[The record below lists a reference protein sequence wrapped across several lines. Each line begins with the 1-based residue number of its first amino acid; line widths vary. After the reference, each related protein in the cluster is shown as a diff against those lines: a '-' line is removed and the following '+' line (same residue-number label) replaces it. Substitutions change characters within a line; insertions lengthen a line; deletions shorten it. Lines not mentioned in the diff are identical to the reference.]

1 MYKYNTI
8 PGKIKPLIALLTAVI
23 LTIAASAQ
31 EQMITVKGIVYE
43 KGGNSPVPGVV
54 LFSGKPPKGV
64 GASGADGSFSVNV
77 PAGAEISFQALGF
90 TTMVQKARAGELMRV
105 YLSIK
110 ENKLNETVVIG
121 YQKKTKET
129 TTGSTVLISGKQLQ
143 DVPVSNVLELLQGK
157 VAGLNIQNNTG
168 APGYAGTIQ
177 TRGLSTLSI
186 TGSGNN
192 AFLAPTSPLFVI
204 DGIPVD
210 PNSNY
215 QYGFNQA
222 GPGLNPLSLIP
233 PEDIESVQ
241 ILKDAQATALYG
253 SRGAYGVMLINTKR
267 GKSKVPIVQYSG
279 NFFVSIP
286 PSLRKVI
293 GGNEERRQRISQILT
308 YTDSLK
314 YAQADINATPF
325 LADSLNPYYNNSTNW
340 QGLFYKYT
348 YNQTH
353 NVTVSGGDDRFN
365 YKANLG
371 YYNEEGIVKNTDFN
385 RYTLSTN
392 MQYRPTP
399 RLKIY
404 GAVTT
409 SLGQSSK
416 GSGNGITQTDVGKA
430 GSQSSLLPAPSFYS
444 SSASAVAALR
454 NDNVNKTANVTTN
467 VDVDYELLAGLHAT
481 SQFSFGNT
489 TGTEDN
495 FIPAAINNNYS
506 EVRAYNDRS
515 TNLYSRS
522 SLSYFKSVKDKHNF
536 SASAFNELT
545 KTTYQATMLRMR
557 STPSDHVI
565 GPIGSGGAVDA
576 GGVLDGS
583 SDNRMVSIAASFSYN
598 YMRKYMLD
606 LTYRRDAS
614 STTGKSTPYSNNP
627 SIGVRWNFNKE
638 NLLKDKSWLDYG
650 SLRATWGRNVTPQGT
665 IFDAYGVYDDRNGG
679 KYNDKAMSGIS
690 YDQLPNANM
699 KPVTTTQLN
708 GGLDLGLWKGKLS
721 TEMDVYVKKVSDMLM
736 EVQLPTSS
744 GFSKVKTNDA
754 ALMDIGFEWNFT
766 YRPLPA
772 TSKINWTLSFN
783 GAFNKD
789 ILTKLPNGKR
799 EIMLYDTTNK
809 QNILYR
815 VGRNSLTNVLLNNT
829 GVYSNDASVQV
840 DPATGRPILVSSVD
854 GKSYY
859 YMEAGDPRWT
869 DLDGNYIINNADN
882 IYAGNSQP
890 LITGG
895 LSSFLQYG
903 SWSLNV
909 AATYTAIRSILNNAV
924 QARFNSF
931 SNPFGYDAN
940 GKPIAPGALVPL
952 DQYDYWAKYGDNA
965 TYPNPYDYQRYKNIR
980 PYRVDQTLFEE
991 DGSYFKI
998 QYITLAY
1005 TIPRDKTI
1013 RWGITSCRT
1022 YFTVSNPFLFTKYS
1036 GPNPENV
1043 SALGRDQTDGYPVRK
1058 TVTLGLNVQ
1067 F

>member
-8 PGKIKPLIALLTAVI
+8 PGKIKPLIALLIAVM
-23 LTIAASAQ
+23 LAFTASAQ
-31 EQMITVKGIVYE
+31 VQTVTVKGIVYD
-43 KGGNSPVPGVV
+43 KGANSPIPGVV
-54 LFSGKPPKGV
+54 IFTGKPPKGV
-64 GASGADGSFSVNV
+64 GSSGGDGTFSINV
-77 PAGAEISFQALGF
+77 PAGADISFQAMGF
-90 TTMVQKARAGELMRV
+90 NTTVQKAKTGELMRI
-105 YLSIK
+105 YLTVK

-143 DVPVSNVLELLQGK
+143 DVPVSNVLELMQGK

-177 TRGLSTLSI
+177 MRGLSTLNI
-186 TGSGNN
+186 TGSGSN

-210 PNSNY
+210 ANSNY

-293 GGNEERRQRISQILT
+293 GGNGERQQRISQILT

-371 YYNEEGIVKNTDFN
+371 YYNEEGVVKNTDFN

-409 SLGQSSK
+409 SLGQNSK

-430 GSQSSLLPAPSFYS
+430 GGQSSLLPAPSFYS
-444 SSASAVAALR
+444 ASASAIAALR

-467 VDVDYELLAGLHAT
+467 VDVDYEVLAGLHAT

-522 SLSYFKSVKDKHNF
+522 SLSYNKSVNDKHNF
-536 SASAFNELT
+536 TVSAFNELT
-545 KTTYQATMLRMR
+545 KTTFQATMLRQR
-557 STPSDHVI
+557 ATPSDHVL
-565 GPIGSGGAVDA
+565 GPIGSGGAIDA
-576 GGVLDGS
+576 GGVLSGS
-583 SDNRMVSIAASFSYN
+583 SDNRMVSIATSFSYN
-598 YMRKYMLD
+598 YVQKYMLD

-614 STTGKSTPYSNNP
+614 STTGKATPYSNNP

-638 NLLKDKSWLDYG
+638 NLLKDKIWLDYG

-665 IFDAYGVYDDRNGG
+665 IFDAYGTYDDRNGG
-679 KYNDKAMSGIS
+679 RYNDRPMSGIS
-690 YDQLPNANM
+690 YDQLPTANM
-699 KPVTTTQLN
+699 KPVTTTQWN

-721 TEMDVYVKKVSDMLM
+721 TEMNVYIKDVTDQLM
-736 EVQLPTSS
+736 ELKLPTSS
-744 GFSKVKTNDA
+744 GFSKVQTNDA
-754 ALMDIGFEWNFT
+754 AMRNIGVDFTIT

-772 TSKINWTLSFN
+772 TSKLNWTISVN
-783 GAFNKD
+783 GEFVKNT
-789 ILTKLPNGKR
+789 LTRLPNGKR
-799 EIMLYDTTNK
+799 EYVWYDETAK
-809 QNILYR
+809 QNILLR
-815 VGRNSLTNVLLNNT
+815 VGRNSLTNLLLNNT
-829 GVYSNDASVQV
+829 GAYSTPGSVQV
-840 DPATGRPILVSSVD
+840 DPATGRPLLVSSAD
-854 GKSYY
+854 GKNYY
-859 YMEAGDPRWT
+859 YAEAGDPKWT
-869 DLDGNYIINNADN
+869 DRDGNYIINDADI

-895 LSSFLQYG
+895 LTSYLAYG
-903 SWSLNV
+903 PWSLNISGS
-909 AATYTAIRSILNNAV
+909 YTAIRAILNNAV
-924 QARFNSF
+924 QGRFNSF
-931 SNPFGYDAN
+931 SNPFGYDDN
-940 GKPIAPGALVPL
+940 GRPIVPGALVPL
-952 DQYDYWAKYGDNA
+952 DQYDYWAKNGDNA
-965 TYPNPYDYQRYKNIR
+965 KYPNPYDYQRYKNIR
-980 PYRVDQTLFEE
+980 PYRVEQTLFEE
-991 DGSYFKI
+991 DGSYLKI
-998 QYITLAY
+998 QSITLAY

-1013 RWGITSCRT
+1013 RWGITSCRP
-1022 YFTVSNPFLFTKYS
+1022 YCTVGNPFMFSKYS

-1043 SALGRDQTDGYPVRK
+1043 SALGRDQTGGYPVRK
-1058 TVTLGLNVQ
+1058 TVTMGLNVQ